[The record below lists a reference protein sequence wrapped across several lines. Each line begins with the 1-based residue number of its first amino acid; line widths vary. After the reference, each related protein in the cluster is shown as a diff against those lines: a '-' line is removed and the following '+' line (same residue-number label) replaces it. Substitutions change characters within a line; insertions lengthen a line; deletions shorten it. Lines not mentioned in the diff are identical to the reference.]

1 MIYGENAQGKTNLL
15 EAMVYLS
22 CGKSPRARAE
32 RELIG
37 FDRDKA
43 RILGQMFTRDREFR
57 TEVELFR
64 GRRRKA
70 SVNGVPAK
78 NNAALSDVLHTVFF
92 SPEDLMLIREGAAT
106 RRRFMDLSLCQLRP
120 RYGEALA
127 EYHRLYEHKTRIL
140 RDSGDYPQLLATL
153 PDFNRRLC
161 QVGAPVTAG
170 RWRSMRR
177 RPTTSAPAS
186 GRSWSCD
193 IRRSAPFT
201 TPSSRRSS
209 CLRP

>member
-1 MIYGENAQGKTNLL
+1 MIVHSIALDFFRNYVHLDARFSPEVNVIYGENAQGKTNLL

-22 CGKSPRARAE
+22 CGKSPRARAD

-43 RILGQMFTRDREFR
+43 YILGQMFTRDREFR

-92 SPEDLMLIREGAAT
+92 SPEDLMLIREGAAA
-106 RRRFMDLSLCQLRP
+106 RRRFMDLSLLS
-120 RYGEALA
+120 LI
-127 EYHRLYEHKTRIL
+127 HI
-140 RDSGDYPQLLATL
+140 
-153 PDFNRRLC
+153 
-161 QVGAPVTAG
+161 
-170 RWRSMRR
+170 
-177 RPTTSAPAS
+177 
-186 GRSWSCD
+186 
-193 IRRSAPFT
+193 
-201 TPSSRRSS
+201 
-209 CLRP
+209 

>member
-1 MIYGENAQGKTNLL
+1 MRIDALMLEGFRNYDRQALTFHHSCNVIYGENAQGKTNLL

-22 CGKSPRARAE
+22 CGKSPRARAD

-37 FDRDKA
+37 FDRDTA

-92 SPEDLMLIREGAAT
+92 SPEDLMLIREGAAA

-140 RDSGDYPQLLATL
+140 R
-153 PDFNRRLC
+153 
-161 QVGAPVTAG
+161 TA
-170 RWRSMRR
+170 
-177 RPTTSAPAS
+177 A
-186 GRSWSCD
+186 
-193 IRRSAPFT
+193 T
-201 TPSSRRSS
+201 TPSCWPPCRTSTGGCVRWER
-209 CLRP
+209 C